1 MFCLFGDNDALCHR
15 QYYALCNIWLL
26 LKVAKVKA
34 DHGICPPRAGCY
46 VATMNTQAAILRQK
60 ESGPIEGNRDQQ
72 VFLGPFSCHGGIWP
86 ASLENFYIST
96 FYIVGEC
103 ISCADTHLATDL
115 TLQYSIGQDHS
126 RQHTATIQIFIEAI
140 SLLYDSNALQVH
152 RGLVRFKR
160 GWSGERMQP
169 NLSTLQLKTEM
180 EEFSPN
186 CGSSQ
191 TLSNVFRI

>member
-1 MFCLFGDNDALCHR
+1 MA
-15 QYYALCNIWLL
+15 
-26 LKVAKVKA
+26 
-34 DHGICPPRAGCY
+34 
-46 VATMNTQAAILRQK
+46 
-60 ESGPIEGNRDQQ
+60 
-72 VFLGPFSCHGGIWP
+72 
-86 ASLENFYIST
+86 ASLKDPGSIPGGGPKRFHDSINFV